1 MPKIDKASFETKSA
15 YRKCVEAVGV
25 LGATVQKVDQGQFN
39 STLILGKFVPTERHI
54 YSLVDVR
61 LTWQ

>member
-1 MPKIDKASFETKSA
+1 
-15 YRKCVEAVGV
+15 VEAVGV

-61 LTWQ
+61 LTWR